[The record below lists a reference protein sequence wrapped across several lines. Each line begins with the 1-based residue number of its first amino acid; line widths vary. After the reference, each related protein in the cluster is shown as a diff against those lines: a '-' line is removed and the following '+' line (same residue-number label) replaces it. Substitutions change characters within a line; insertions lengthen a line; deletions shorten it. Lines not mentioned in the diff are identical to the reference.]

1 MALFVAI
8 SNMRGLKA
16 KQRKCSTNS
25 QEIYLYKMQV
35 YNKSNPLRWIIFL
48 LFPFTSIKLFTLPDK
63 SQIEKKVQELERI
76 LLALQKNSVREFC
89 VCVRFFVCFFINC
102 SDRIN
107 TKALRC
113 IVMPLKTRLVVIIS
127 WNQQWFT
134 EKKRP
139 SQRCFLW
146 SSIKTFTYLRLRKGG
161 PVDLAWDTNYLL
173 LCSKISHVLLVK
185 PQPAWSDL
193 FLFLEYSGSQFLIEW
208 KLIETMLRI

>member
-1 MALFVAI
+1 
-8 SNMRGLKA
+8 MRGMKA
-16 KQRKCSTNS
+16 KQRKYSTNS
-25 QEIYLYKMQV
+25 HLYKMQV
-35 YNKSNPLRWIIFL
+35 YNKSNPLRLIIFL

-63 SQIEKKVQELERI
+63 LQIEKKVQELERI
-76 LLALQKNSVREFC
+76 LSALQKNSVRAILFLC
-89 VCVRFFVCFFINC
+89 SFFVCFFINR

-134 EKKRP
+134 KKKRP

-146 SSIKTFTYLRLRKGG
+146 SSIKTFTYLRLRKSG

-173 LCSKISHVLLVK
+173 LCSKISYVLLVK

-193 FLFLEYSGSQFLIEW
+193 FLFLQYSDSQFLIER

>member
-1 MALFVAI
+1 
-8 SNMRGLKA
+8 MRGMKA

-25 QEIYLYKMQV
+25 HDIYLYKMQV
-35 YNKSNPLRWIIFL
+35 YNKSNPLRLIIFL

-63 SQIEKKVQELERI
+63 LQIEKKVQELERI
-76 LLALQKNSVREFC
+76 LSALQKNSVRAILFLC
-89 VCVRFFVCFFINC
+89 SFFVCFFINR

-134 EKKRP
+134 KKKRP
-139 SQRCFLW
+139 SQRWFLW
-146 SSIKTFTYLRLRKGG
+146 SSIKTFTYLRLRKSG

-173 LCSKISHVLLVK
+173 LCSKISYVLLVK
-185 PQPAWSDL
+185 PQPAWSDP
-193 FLFLEYSGSQFLIEW
+193 FLFLQYSDSQFLIER

>member
-1 MALFVAI
+1 
-8 SNMRGLKA
+8 MRGMKA
-16 KQRKCSTNS
+16 KQRKCLTNS
-25 QEIYLYKMQV
+25 HLYKMQV
-35 YNKSNPLRWIIFL
+35 YNKSNPLRLIIFL

-63 SQIEKKVQELERI
+63 LQIEKKVQELERI
-76 LLALQKNSVREFC
+76 LSALQKNSVRAILFLC
-89 VCVRFFVCFFINC
+89 SFFVCFFINR

-113 IVMPLKTRLVVIIS
+113 IVMPLKSRLVVIIS

-134 EKKRP
+134 KKKRP
-139 SQRCFLW
+139 SQRWFLW
-146 SSIKTFTYLRLRKGG
+146 SSIKTFTYLRLRKSG

-173 LCSKISHVLLVK
+173 LCSKISYVLLVK

-193 FLFLEYSGSQFLIEW
+193 FLFLQYSDSQFLIER

>member
-1 MALFVAI
+1 MLIFW
-8 SNMRGLKA
+8 GLY
-16 KQRKCSTNS
+16 Q
-25 QEIYLYKMQV
+25 L
-35 YNKSNPLRWIIFL
+35 
-48 LFPFTSIKLFTLPDK
+48 KLFTQPNK

-76 LLALQKNSVREFC
+76 LSALQKNSVRAILFLC
-89 VCVRFFVCFFINC
+89 SFFVCFFINR

-134 EKKRP
+134 KKKRP

-146 SSIKTFTYLRLRKGG
+146 SSIKTFTYLRLRKSG

-173 LCSKISHVLLVK
+173 LCSKISYVLLVK

-193 FLFLEYSGSQFLIEW
+193 FLFLQYSDSQFLIER

>member
-1 MALFVAI
+1 MALFIAI
-8 SNMRGLKA
+8 SNMRGMKA
-16 KQRKCSTNS
+16 KQRKCLTNS
-25 QEIYLYKMQV
+25 HEIYLYKMQV
-35 YNKSNPLRWIIFL
+35 HNKSNPLRWIIFL

-76 LLALQKNSVREFC
+76 LSALQKNSVRAILVFN
-89 VCVRFFVCFFINC
+89 R

-107 TKALRC
+107 KKAFRC

-161 PVDLAWDTNYLL
+161 PPSV
-173 LCSKISHVLLVK
+173 
-185 PQPAWSDL
+185 
-193 FLFLEYSGSQFLIEW
+193 F
-208 KLIETMLRI
+208 

>member
-1 MALFVAI
+1 
-8 SNMRGLKA
+8 MRGMKA
-16 KQRKCSTNS
+16 KQRKCLTNS
-25 QEIYLYKMQV
+25 HLYKMQV
-35 YNKSNPLRWIIFL
+35 YNKSNPLRLIIFL

-63 SQIEKKVQELERI
+63 LQIEKKVQELERI
-76 LLALQKNSVREFC
+76 LSALQKNSVRAILFLC
-89 VCVRFFVCFFINC
+89 SFFVCFFINR

-134 EKKRP
+134 KKKRP
-139 SQRCFLW
+139 SQRWFLW
-146 SSIKTFTYLRLRKGG
+146 SSIKTFTYLRLRKSG
-161 PVDLAWDTNYLL
+161 PVDLAWDKNYLL
-173 LCSKISHVLLVK
+173 LCSKISYVLLVK

-193 FLFLEYSGSQFLIEW
+193 FLFLQYSDSQFLIER

>member
-1 MALFVAI
+1 
-8 SNMRGLKA
+8 MRGMKA
-16 KQRKCSTNS
+16 KQRKCLTNS
-25 QEIYLYKMQV
+25 HLYKMQV
-35 YNKSNPLRWIIFL
+35 YNKSNPLRLIIFL

-63 SQIEKKVQELERI
+63 LQIEKKVQELERI
-76 LLALQKNSVREFC
+76 LSALQKNSVRAILFLC
-89 VCVRFFVCFFINC
+89 SFFVCFFINR

-134 EKKRP
+134 KKKRP
-139 SQRCFLW
+139 SQRWFLW
-146 SSIKTFTYLRLRKGG
+146 SSIKTFTYLRLRKSG

-173 LCSKISHVLLVK
+173 LCSKISYVLLVK

-193 FLFLEYSGSQFLIEW
+193 FLFLQYSDSQFLIER